1 MTMITTTDGTEIY
14 CKDATLVGHCTNGG
28 AVYIRRHGT
37 KRVVLVAAV
46 PPIMLKS
53 AANPEGL
60 PMEHFDKLRNQCTRR
75 RVAGRDGRHRRPQPQ
90 RDGTRRCGWRSR
102 GPDRAAVLGAGEQ
115 RTGARTRSDSAAQ
128 HQTAADRGQATL
140 PQQQSGQS
148 HTHELNPIDADNTS
162 MRLLPQIFARRARTH
177 TRRLQL
183 YRKVIRVIRCP
194 SVLCRLIDEFEELA
208 Q

>member
-14 CKDATLVGHCTNGG
+14 CKDATLVGHSTNGG

-60 PMEHFDKLRNQCTRR
+60 PMEHFDKLRSGIN
-75 RVAGRDGRHRRPQPQ
+75 VRDGEWL
-90 RDGTRRCGWRSR
+90 GEMGVIEGRSR
-102 GPDRAAVLGAGEQ
+102 NATAPAAADGEVEVLTARQCSERVQ

-162 MRLLPQIFARRARTH
+162 MRLLP
-177 TRRLQL
+177 
-183 YRKVIRVIRCP
+183 P